1 MPIFVCDIC
10 NCLENTACSQ
20 YWNRKPGEPALCSLC
35 DPDIHRW
42 HGRFPGNNGM
52 EILRGSVIEILKS
65 LDIGISDKMS
75 LRESREKPQQLRKV
89 YPKRF

>member
-1 MPIFVCDIC
+1 MISVIAWKIQPAPNIGTE
-10 NCLENTACSQ
+10 NLENLHYVLYAILIYIDGMDDS
-20 YWNRKPGEPALCSLC
+20 
-35 DPDIHRW
+35 
-42 HGRFPGNNGM
+42 PGNNGM

-89 YPKRF
+89 YHKRF